1 MDWAGNA
8 VDMDFPVWH
17 GSTVATRGEALRAW
31 IEHRGASQRAIAL
44 SARINKGTLSDL
56 VNDVRPGTLK
66 TWRKIAAYLDVTTDV
81 LLGGILPTQL
91 QRNDTESSASAVS
104 EDRQEHFRK
113 LLTENVLAQPSPT
126 PDDGDGPSSEPE
138 GTKSVQ
144 QRKERLWGLF
154 VHLPEHLQEQI
165 MAEVAELA
173 IPEIERQAQRARR
186 PKARAV
192 R

>member
-1 MDWAGNA
+1 
-8 VDMDFPVWH
+8 
-17 GSTVATRGEALRAW
+17 
-31 IEHRGASQRAIAL
+31 
-44 SARINKGTLSDL
+44 
-56 VNDVRPGTLK
+56 VRPGTLK
-66 TWRKIAAYLDVTTDV
+66 TWRKIAAYLDVTTEV
-81 LLGGILPTQL
+81 LLGGILPTQV
-91 QRNDTESSASAVS
+91 QDPNTQSSPSEVS

-113 LLTENVLAQPSPT
+113 LLTENVLAQSSPT

-138 GTKSVQ
+138 GTTSVQ